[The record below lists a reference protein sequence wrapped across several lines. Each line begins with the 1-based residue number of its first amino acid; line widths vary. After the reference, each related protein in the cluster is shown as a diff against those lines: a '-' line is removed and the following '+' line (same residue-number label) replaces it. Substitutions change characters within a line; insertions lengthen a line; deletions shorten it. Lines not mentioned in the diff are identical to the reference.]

1 MVEQFYRFF
10 GCITKF
16 KYMYIENSERITE
29 ERSEFFVY
37 LLQLQVMENVVF
49 VLASKWKIFNRVF

>member
-10 GCITKF
+10 GRMTKF

-29 ERSEFFVY
+29 ECSEFFAY
-37 LLQLQVMENVVF
+37 LLQLQVMANVEF
-49 VLASKWKIFNRVF
+49 VLASKWKTFNGVF

>member
-10 GCITKF
+10 GRITKF

-29 ERSEFFVY
+29 ECSEFFVY
-37 LLQLQVMENVVF
+37 LLQLQVMENVEF